1 MRQNFLKNKTMKGII
16 ASGSAETKREIV
28 KAGTHIATCYSMIHI
43 GTVEWEYQGE
53 KKWSNKV
60 RFTFELPNEMRDFGG
75 EQKPMVISKEYTLSL
90 HEKSNLRKDLESW
103 KGASLTA
110 EDMRSFDITQLL
122 SKSAML
128 SIIHKTSKGGNE
140 FAQIGNVSAP
150 MNGMEIPKQINE
162 TFIFNYEDNFNQEWL
177 DIQPQWIQEQI
188 KASSEY
194 QTKMVEPVNDM
205 PF

>member
-1 MRQNFLKNKTMKGII
+1 
-16 ASGSAETKREIV
+16 
-28 KAGTHIATCYSMIHI
+28 
-43 GTVEWEYQGE
+43 
-53 KKWSNKV
+53 
-60 RFTFELPNEMRDFGG
+60 
-75 EQKPMVISKEYTLSL
+75 
-90 HEKSNLRKDLESW
+90 
-103 KGASLTA
+103 
-110 EDMRSFDITQLL
+110 MRSFDITQLL

-177 DIQPQWIQEQI
+177 DKQPQWIQEQI

-194 QTKMVEPVNDM
+194 QTKMIEPVNDM